1 MKTQLWSVAK
11 EKWVKQLHKKK
22 FRKQENLFLLEGYR
36 AVEQAINNRFLV
48 FDTIIVTEAFQAVVH
63 SWVFGNQQ
71 EPNLVVIT
79 QKQMNAITTTEQA
92 PGCMAICQ
100 IPTPRT
106 FAQFSETTTRLVALD
121 RIQDPGNL
129 GTIART
135 ALWFGWDGL
144 ILGEG
149 TVDLFNPK
157 VVRSTV
163 GASGSLNYLITNK
176 LSQTLCDFEEAG
188 WTVNLLDLSEDSI
201 PLDQG
206 KFEGHKQILVL
217 GNEANGV
224 DNSLKLPERPIFH
237 IKGQN
242 QHLIESLNASVALG
256 ISLYHFT

>member
-1 MKTQLWSVAK
+1 MRTQLWSAAK

-22 FRKQENLFLLEGYR
+22 QRKLENLFILEGYR
-36 AVEQAINNRFLV
+36 AIEQAISNKSLV
-48 FDTIIVTEAFQAVVH
+48 FDAVIVTEAFQAVVH
-63 SWVFGNQQ
+63 TWTFENQP
-71 EPNLVVIT
+71 EPKLFVLN

-92 PGCMAICQ
+92 PGCMAICE
-100 IPTPRT
+100 IPAAKS
-106 FAQFSETTTRLVALD
+106 FADFSANTTRLVALD

-163 GASGSLNYLITNK
+163 GASGSLAYHLSSK
-176 LSQTLCDFEEAG
+176 LGQTLDDFEKNG
-188 WTVNLLDLSEDSI
+188 WVVNLLDLTEDSI
-201 PLDQG
+201 PL
-206 KFEGHKQILVL
+206 KEGAFNSGKQILVL

-224 DNSLKLPERPIFH
+224 DTSLRKLERPIFH
-237 IKGQN
+237 IQGKN

-256 ISLYHFT
+256 ISLYHFS